1 MAETTNRKN
10 IDLSALDYYDEKM
23 KEYVQK
29 KIGTGGLTIDSELSD
44 ISENPVENKVIKK
57 ALDDK
62 AENNHNHTKSDITDF
77 PTSLPANGG
86 NADTVNNHSVNA
98 DVPFNAVFTDTTS
111 FIDILEED
119 PVNPAEGYM
128 WIIKKT

>member
-29 KIGTGGLTIDSELSD
+29 KVGTGGLTIDSELSD
-44 ISENPVENKVIKK
+44 TSENPVENKVIKK

-62 AENNHNHTKSDITDF
+62 AENNHNQYDAFDIKECF
-77 PTSLPANGG
+77 KRR
-86 NADTVNNHSVNA
+86 
-98 DVPFNAVFTDTTS
+98 
-111 FIDILEED
+111 I
-119 PVNPAEGYM
+119 
-128 WIIKKT
+128 

>member
-1 MAETTNRKN
+1 
-10 IDLSALDYYDEKM
+10 M

-29 KIGTGGLTIDSELSD
+29 KVGTGGLMIDSELSD
-44 ISENPVENKVIKK
+44 TSENPVENKVIKK